1 LISHAQKANWSFIP
15 HMQTF
20 WNSGEREKIPGL
32 DILGLRQLDQN
43 LEGRWVSGIT
53 TIAFRARYLT
63 LLPWILAEF
72 YESEL
77 SRGQGQ
83 VGFDPKRLDAVLAR
97 LKFVIL
103 ASSSCGG
110 MWGESGETFGVLG
123 SDIFAN
129 QLAAFKAEK
138 QISLP
143 DARGIDVYGT
153 YVMPCRGFGLLTDSP
168 TGSGVPLSIGLRG
181 QEVHSTKVGCEKM
194 IGLLLKGGL
203 LTNEHLMSVGHHFS
217 VNGLKDSDEE
227 CQLLL
232 RWMFTSHH
240 SDPGTTSVYKNFAA
254 TANWAAASLSE
265 SVSRPSDIIAKNF
278 QQVVNAKSSTDV
290 EVAWMEYELRRRVHF
305 ACELILSDLS
315 TTLNTLT
322 SGTVESV
329 IQRWLTSSG
338 VSPSLIELIGVGN
351 LSRNTS
357 LNEII
362 AAMPPT
368 AFMSGGVSL
377 NEGRNQAKGGN
388 QAIYGVALLLAAYR
402 CTKSLRQDGMLED
415 RHHYMELAFDLVE
428 KYASSDLS
436 VSLRELCIHL
446 AVEPH
451 LRTTLRKMGQGQ
463 QCSLRFFPEGNVL
476 QGTGMAV
483 MPGFSNSRLDNVLG
497 MLADVGLFSRV
508 TGGRFVLTEKGS
520 GFLKGGEA

>member
-1 LISHAQKANWSFIP
+1 
-15 HMQTF
+15 MQSF
-20 WNSGEREKIPGL
+20 WNSGERDKIPGL

-77 SRGQGQ
+77 SRAQGH

-110 MWGESGETFGVLG
+110 TWGESGETFGVLG
-123 SDIFAN
+123 SDIFADE
-129 QLAAFKAEK
+129 LAAFKAEK

-143 DARGIDVYGT
+143 DAKGSDVYGT
-153 YVMPCRGFGLLTDSP
+153 YVMPCRGFGLLADSP

-194 IGLLLKGGL
+194 IGLLLKGGV

-232 RWMFTSHH
+232 SWMFTPHH
-240 SDPGTTSVYKNFAA
+240 SDPGTASVYKNFAA
-254 TANWAAASLSE
+254 TARWVAASLSG
-265 SVSRPSDIIAKNF
+265 SGSRPSDIIAKNF
-278 QQVVNAKSSTDV
+278 QRVVNVKSHSSTDV

-315 TTLNTLT
+315 ATLNTLT
-322 SGTVESV
+322 SGTVETV
-329 IQRWLTSSG
+329 IHRWLANSG
-338 VSPSLIELIGVGN
+338 VSPSLSELIGVGS
-351 LSRNTS
+351 LSRSTS
-357 LNEII
+357 LDDII
-362 AAMPPT
+362 AAMPAT
-368 AFMSGGVSL
+368 AFMSGGISL

-402 CTKSLRQDGMLED
+402 CTKSLRQDGILEN

-476 QGTGMAV
+476 QGTGIAV

-497 MLADVGLFSRV
+497 MLADVGLFSRL

-520 GFLKGGEA
+520 GFLQRGAA